1 MADGA
6 ALQDLIPNNHCWGC
20 GPDNEEGLR
29 IKSYWSGD
37 ETICTWQPGPPF
49 FAGPPHVLNG
59 GIIASII
66 DCHAVITAVADA
78 YRREGREI
86 GTPPDIWYATGSL
99 SVNYLRPAPV
109 SQPVTLRASVKER
122 GERRTTVVCS
132 LHANGEECAR
142 AEVVAVRV
150 PESWRQNETQQ

>member
-1 MADGA
+1 MTNGA

-37 ETICTWQPGPPF
+37 ETICTWMPGPPF
-49 FAGPPHVLNG
+49 FAGPEHVLNG

-66 DCHAVITAVADA
+66 DCHAVITAIADA

-86 GTPPDIWYATGSL
+86 GTLPDIWYATGSL
-99 SVNYLRPAPV
+99 SVTYFRPAPV

-132 LHANGEECAR
+132 LHVNDEECAR
-142 AEVVAVRV
+142 GEVVAVRV
-150 PESWRQNETQQ
+150 PESWWQSEKQS